1 MILRVLKGSVA
12 VLASV
17 AIAFGAVGCGG
28 KPSKDAVKE
37 GIVKMMK
44 AHGESSYDDETLNDY
59 VGCIVDGSYDKLSAD
74 SLQKLADG
82 KTGVTTATDEDSST
96 DAGSKISDD
105 DGKAMGEAAIECGAK
120 LAGKES

>member
-17 AIAFGAVGCGG
+17 AIAFGAVGCSG

>member
-1 MILRVLKGSVA
+1 M
-12 VLASV
+12 ASV
-17 AIAFGAVGCGG
+17 AIAFGAVGCSG